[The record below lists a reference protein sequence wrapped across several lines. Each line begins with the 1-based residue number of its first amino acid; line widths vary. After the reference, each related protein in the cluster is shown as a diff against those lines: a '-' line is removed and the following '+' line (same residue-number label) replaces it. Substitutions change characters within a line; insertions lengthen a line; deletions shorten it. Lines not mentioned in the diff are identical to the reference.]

1 LRELTE
7 RGEVLDR
14 CLWTLVGSAED
25 VRTALADYV
34 ALGVTRFILSDT
46 PYREEAI
53 RVGTQV
59 VQPMLAAATAR

>member
-1 LRELTE
+1 MR
-7 RGEVLDR
+7 
-14 CLWTLVGSAED
+14 A
-25 VRTALADYV
+25 ALADYV